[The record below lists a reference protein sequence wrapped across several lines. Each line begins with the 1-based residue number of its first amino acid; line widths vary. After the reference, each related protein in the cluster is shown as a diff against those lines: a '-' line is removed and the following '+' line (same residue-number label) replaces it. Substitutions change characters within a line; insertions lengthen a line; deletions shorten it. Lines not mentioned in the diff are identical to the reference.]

1 MITVYKNC
9 EMNAALEKRLR
20 EYGKIENDAELISA
34 LNDIIEKESSLSDD
48 KRDNGLIVAAGD
60 ALLLLR
66 EEDPGRLDR
75 EASGLIDGMLAEIN
89 RRGKRGTRAAK
100 GIKWL
105 IPVAALVGALI
116 GSVVTSYALGADFLP
131 ITRPAPVESESTP
144 SDVTDP
150 APTEETAPAPETDS
164 APDDIVPTLNRDV
177 LDEYKM
183 TYGELK
189 EKHGK
194 LVDYTSPEGGN
205 FYIFENG
212 YGSYGFDLP
221 YNDLSWMQTDPESGV
236 VYMTIDDGELCRW
249 IYFTADKL
257 FTESFETLTV
267 DNISKIEGLTYLGT
281 EDYPSDVERP
291 YLSRFFYDGW
301 DSDKVSLLVFH
312 AEENTVDRDADVRI
326 YISPA
331 DAAEE
336 KRESAPA
343 LDEDLFGDLGLS
355 FGELTAKRGDPTKFD
370 SLTGRPGYLI
380 GDKSYIFYGDPMLDY
395 SDKSNWTA
403 WGENGVLLPIPD
415 ENCKCVR
422 IERALFSDLFDEIG
436 YGMNARD
443 LAGVGGIFITEMSE
457 QHGGYSSM
465 GEELPELYYYT
476 TEFYT
481 ATGDGEKVRV
491 TVTHREP
498 DFISSG
504 STVEIA
510 LDSYDEYEKNH
521 EYIGVWKTSSG
532 MDETIVYEYVEGE
545 KIVFHSGIYR
555 TFGFYATAV
564 WDGESYSFG
573 DGISPGYS
581 GPSGLKGKIDVFES
595 EITVTYD
602 DFGVMSSVVPGSE
615 GWDYYVFTT
624 KEPLP

>member
-34 LNDIIEKESSLSDD
+34 LNDIIEKESSLSDY

-60 ALLLLR
+60 ALLLLC
-66 EEDPGRLDR
+66 EDDPGKLDR
-75 EASGLIDGMLAEIN
+75 EASRLIDDRISEIKKN
-89 RRGKRGTRAAK
+89 DKRTSRATRGIR
-100 GIKWL
+100 WL

-116 GSVVTSYALGADFLP
+116 GSVITSYALGAEFLP
-131 ITRPAPVESESTP
+131 SFNQPAETE
-144 SDVTDP
+144 P

-221 YNDLSWMQTDPESGV
+221 YNDRSWMVTDPESGV
-236 VYMTIDDGELCRW
+236 VYMQIDDGELCRW
-249 IYFTADKL
+249 IYFTPDNL
-257 FTESFETLTV
+257 FTGSFDTISIE
-267 DNISKIEGLTYLGT
+267 DMSKIEGLTYLGT
-281 EDYPSDVERP
+281 EDNPSDFERP
-291 YLSRFFYDGW
+291 YLSRFSYDGW
-301 DSDKVSLLVFH
+301 DSDKVNLLVFH
-312 AEENTVDRDADVRI
+312 AEKDTVERGANVGV
-326 YISPA
+326 YISPS
-331 DAAEE
+331 DVEEE
-336 KRESAPA
+336 KKETGPA
-343 LDEDLFGDLGLS
+343 LNEDIFDDLTLS

-370 SLTGRPGYLI
+370 SMTGRPYYLI
-380 GDKSYIFYGDPMLDY
+380 GDKRYIFYGDPMFDY
-395 SDKSNWTA
+395 SDRSKWTA
-403 WGENGVLLPIPD
+403 WGENGVLLPVPD

-422 IERALFSDLFDEIG
+422 IERALFSDLFDKIG

-465 GEELPELYYYT
+465 GEELPDLYYYT

-481 ATGDGEKVRV
+481 KTGEGEKARV
-491 TVTHREP
+491 TVTHSDP
-498 DFISSG
+498 DFISSD
-504 STVEIA
+504 STIEIV
-510 LDSYDEYEKNH
+510 LDSFDEYEKSQK
-521 EYIGVWKTSSG
+521 YVGVWRDSTG
-532 MDETIVYEYVEGE
+532 MDYITVYEYVEGA
-545 KIVFHSGIYR
+545 KIVIRSGIFR
-555 TFGFYATAV
+555 TFGFQATAV

-581 GPSGLKGKIDVFES
+581 GFPGLKGKVDVDES
-595 EITVTYD
+595 GLTVTYESY
-602 DFGVMSSVVPGSE
+602 GTMANVVPE
-615 GWDYYVFTT
+615 GWEDVYVFTEKT
-624 KEPLP
+624 PLP